1 MKRLNS
7 SFHSPAHQL
16 RRRLWQP
23 LDLIAKVRY
32 ILIVYVHEV
41 ENCPRCLG
49 NMRSQYTG
57 MTSRGTTPTRSSPLE
72 PRKNRTRIAKDY
84 GQSRTLEGNIEAHRL
99 DRSVPRVARN
109 GIVVPPSFLRFL
121 ELGVAEVGNDVKP

>member
-1 MKRLNS
+1 MLGKHALAVHGN
-7 SFHSPAHQL
+7 
-16 RRRLWQP
+16 
-23 LDLIAKVRY
+23 DIARNHANE
-32 ILIVYVHEV
+32 IL
-41 ENCPRCLG
+41 
-49 NMRSQYTG
+49 
-57 MTSRGTTPTRSSPLE
+57 PLE